1 MRSNWRWEQ
10 MAKGIGQLGDGTVAF
25 SEAME
30 HLRDG
35 WAALPDVSSI
45 DAFLQAFEDLSTAGT
60 STANG
65 LKNIQKAFIRLKDT
79 DYSQWRPHRGL
90 ENRAART

>member
-1 MRSNWRWEQ
+1 

-65 LKNIQKAFIRLKDT
+65 
-79 DYSQWRPHRGL
+79 
-90 ENRAART
+90 

>member
-1 MRSNWRWEQ
+1 MPADHMNEGLEHIRASQDALKSALGDPNEIKLALEQ

-35 WAALPDVSSI
+35 WQLCLMYLPLTHSSRPSKTFPQPEP
-45 DAFLQAFEDLSTAGT
+45 APPTA
-60 STANG
+60 
-65 LKNIQKAFIRLKDT
+65 
-79 DYSQWRPHRGL
+79 
-90 ENRAART
+90 